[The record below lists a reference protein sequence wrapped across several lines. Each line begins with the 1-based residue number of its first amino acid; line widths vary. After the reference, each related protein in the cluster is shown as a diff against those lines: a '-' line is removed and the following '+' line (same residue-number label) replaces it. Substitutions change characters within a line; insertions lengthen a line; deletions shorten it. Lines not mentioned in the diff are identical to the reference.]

1 MNRNSE
7 IKNSATAHRLGLW
20 LVSAE
25 CAPALMAA
33 RIAALLMPPMPDMN
47 TSFRSEPRIPRR
59 TSCKK
64 DIGVMSSV

>member
-1 MNRNSE
+1 
-7 IKNSATAHRLGLW
+7 LW